1 MPKQCSHNNHLWY
14 DKVNILQTQA
24 TWHGSQSEET
34 YTKLKCKSEVEK
46 QMYDA
51 KVNSKLMVLLGKVL

>member
-1 MPKQCSHNNHLWY
+1 MHLLKYRFY

-34 YTKLKCKSEVEK
+34 YTKLKGKNQQK
-46 QMYDA
+46 NKYDA
-51 KVNSKLMVLLGKVL
+51 KADAKVGLMVLLGKVL

>member
-1 MPKQCSHNNHLWY
+1 MAWKP
-14 DKVNILQTQA
+14 VR
-24 TWHGSQSEET
+24 GT
-34 YTKLKCKSEVEK
+34 YTKLKCKNKVEK

>member
-1 MPKQCSHNNHLWY
+1 MHLLKYRFY

-24 TWHGSQSEET
+24 TWHGCQSEET
-34 YTKLKCKSEVEK
+34 YTKLKGKNQQK
-46 QMYDA
+46 NKYDAKADA

>member
-1 MPKQCSHNNHLWY
+1 MTKLIYCKP
-14 DKVNILQTQA
+14 QA

-34 YTKLKCKSEVEK
+34 YTKLKCKSKVEK